1 MKLILNGGGE
11 GNQVKSARE
20 LLNSLI
26 DHSKKI
32 LYIPLAWV
40 DSNYDSCL
48 EFMTNEL
55 SDVDCI
61 GIEMVK
67 SGEEIVNKNLSDY
80 ACIYIGG
87 GNTYKLLS
95 ELKTSGAF
103 DKIRDY
109 LINEDG
115 IVYGGSAGAIIFG
128 KDLDSC
134 NTDDDNEV
142 GLIDNTGFD
151 MINGYSLLC
160 HYTSRDSER
169 TELSRKYLLELSKTK
184 PVYAIP
190 EEDTIFIDNGFI
202 HVIGSK
208 DYYLFKDGVENTM
221 YITPTIETERLI
233 LKHGKYE
240 DYVKV
245 YEYDFTRLRNIGGE
259 FEYIKYDPQKLKGWE
274 NCCIEEE
281 KTIDFIVYLK
291 DTMQPIA
298 NLLYDRYNP
307 ENKSLEISVN
317 LHPSYW
323 RKGYMTE
330 AILESMKY
338 VFTNMDIDNIVY
350 GYAEENFKSKGL
362 SDKIGFAYY
371 SFHVEHYSRIDKDVK
386 TINTIMSKEKF
397 FELYEKKSITR

>member
-48 EFMTNEL
+48 EFMTDEL
-55 SDVDCI
+55 SDVACA

-67 SGEEIVNKNLSDY
+67 SGKEIVSKNLSDY

-95 ELKTSGAF
+95 DLKTSGAF

-151 MINGYSLLC
+151 MLNGYSLLC
-160 HYTSRDSER
+160 HYTSRNEER
-169 TELSRKYLLELSKTK
+169 TLLSKKYLLELSKTK
-184 PVYAIP
+184 PIYAIP
-190 EEDTIFIDNGFI
+190 EEDTIC
-202 HVIGSK
+202 
-208 DYYLFKDGVENTM
+208 VE
-221 YITPTIETERLI
+221 
-233 LKHGKYE
+233 
-240 DYVKV
+240 D
-245 YEYDFTRLRNIGGE
+245 
-259 FEYIKYDPQKLKGWE
+259 
-274 NCCIEEE
+274 
-281 KTIDFIVYLK
+281 
-291 DTMQPIA
+291 
-298 NLLYDRYNP
+298 
-307 ENKSLEISVN
+307 
-317 LHPSYW
+317 
-323 RKGYMTE
+323 
-330 AILESMKY
+330 
-338 VFTNMDIDNIVY
+338 
-350 GYAEENFKSKGL
+350 
-362 SDKIGFAYY
+362 DKIEFIGTRPYY
-371 SFHVEHYSRIDKDVK
+371 EFSNGEIITKE
-386 TINTIMSKEKF
+386 INQNKIRK
-397 FELYEKKSITR
+397 